1 VCYNGAEQVVV
12 MNIAVTYPAPG
23 LPPRRAFNVED
34 VRRMIEAGVI
44 GEDERIELV
53 EGEIVVMAAKSY
65 AHEMIK
71 NALIKA
77 VIRAAQPSLEVG
89 VETTIQFSQGILLEP
104 DIVVMRSDQIVKSD
118 AGFVSVEQGGCSLLV
133 EVSVS
138 SLSYDK
144 GRKAALYARL
154 GVREFWVIDANERR
168 TFVHTGP
175 ADNGWSSIVERG
187 PHEVLTTPALPGFA
201 LKLSEISL

>member
-1 VCYNGAEQVVV
+1 

-23 LPPRRAFNVED
+23 LPPRRAFNVD
-34 VRRMIEAGVI
+34 DIRRMIEAGVI

-89 VETTIQFSQGILLEP
+89 VETTIQFSTGILLEP
-104 DIVVMRSDQIVKSD
+104 DIVVLRSDQVVKSD
-118 AGFVSVEQGGCSLLV
+118 AGFVSVEQGGCSLII

-154 GVREFWVIDANERR
+154 GVGEFWVVDANERR
-168 TFVHTGP
+168 TFVHTRPSG
-175 ADNGWSSIVERG
+175 DGWSSIVERG
-187 PHEVLTTPALPGFA
+187 PDDVLTTPAVPGFSF
-201 LKLSEISL
+201 KLGDISL

>member
-1 VCYNGAEQVVV
+1 

-23 LPPRRAFNVED
+23 LPPRRAFNVD
-34 VRRMIEAGVI
+34 DIRRMIEAGVI

-89 VETTIQFSQGILLEP
+89 VETTIQFSTGILLEP
-104 DIVVMRSDQIVKSD
+104 DIAVLQSDQVVKSD
-118 AGFVSVEQGGCSLLV
+118 AGFVSVQQDGCSLII

-168 TFVHTGP
+168 AFIHTGP
-175 ADNGWSSIVERG
+175 AGDGWSSLVERG
-187 PHEVLTTPALPGFA
+187 PDDVLTTPALPGFA
-201 LKLSEISL
+201 FKLGNISL

>member
-1 VCYNGAEQVVV
+1 
-12 MNIAVTYPAPG
+12 MNIAFTDPAPG
-23 LPPRRAFNVED
+23 LPPRRAFNVD
-34 VRRMIEAGVI
+34 DIRRMIEAGVI

-77 VIRAAQPSLEVG
+77 VFRAAQPSLEVG
-89 VETTIQFSQGILLEP
+89 VETTIEFSAGILLEP
-104 DIVVMRSDQIVKSD
+104 DIAVLQSDQVLKSD
-118 AGFVSVEQGGCSLLV
+118 AGFVSVQQGGCSLIV

-138 SLSYDK
+138 SLDYDK

-154 GVREFWVIDANERR
+154 GVREFWVVDANERR
-168 TFVHTGP
+168 TFVHTG
-175 ADNGWSSIVERG
+175 ASGDGWSSIVERG
-187 PHEVLTTPALPGFA
+187 PDDVLTTPALPGFA
-201 LKLSEISL
+201 FRLGNVSL

>member
-1 VCYNGAEQVVV
+1 

-23 LPPRRAFNVED
+23 LPPRRAFNVD
-34 VRRMIEAGVI
+34 DIRRMIEAGVI

-65 AHEMIK
+65 AHEMVK

-77 VIRAAQPSLEVG
+77 IVRAAGPSIEVG
-89 VETTIQFSQGILLEP
+89 VETTIQFSTGILLEP
-104 DIVVMRSDQIVKSD
+104 DIALLRSDQVVKSD
-118 AGFVSVEQGGCSLLV
+118 AGFVSVQQGGCSLVV
-133 EVSVS
+133 EVSVP

-154 GVREFWVIDANERR
+154 GVREFWVIDANERHA
-168 TFVHTGP
+168 FVHTGP
-175 ADNGWSSIVERG
+175 TADGWSSIAERG
-187 PHEVLTTPALPGFA
+187 PNEVLTTPALPGFA
-201 LKLSEISL
+201 FKLGDITL